1 MTDAWIHMVG
11 EEEAAEEL
19 ADHYARMRDPATGG
33 VDNILRIHGQH
44 PATLVGHM
52 ALYRSLMHG
61 RSPLPRWEREMIA
74 VVVSATNSC
83 HY

>member
-1 MTDAWIHMVG
+1 MVAEDEAEGDLAAQYAGLVDPSTDS
-11 EEEAAEEL
+11 
-19 ADHYARMRDPATGG
+19 

-44 PATLVGHM
+44 PATLTAHM
-52 ALYRSLMHG
+52 ALYRTLMHG
-61 RSPLPRWEREMIA
+61 QGLLPRWEREMIA